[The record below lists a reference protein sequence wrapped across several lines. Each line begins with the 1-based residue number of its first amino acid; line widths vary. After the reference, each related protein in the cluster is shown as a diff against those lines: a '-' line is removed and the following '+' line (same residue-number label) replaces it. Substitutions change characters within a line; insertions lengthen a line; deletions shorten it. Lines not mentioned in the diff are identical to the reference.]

1 MELWFL
7 KAYDTVYSIRFQ
19 LKMISKAC
27 TSRKEIMPFAVIQQ
41 FHCFHVPSNS
51 STPNDLSEPQGSL
64 ALHSTTP
71 LYRLRF
77 SVSSLRPRAVN
88 LRVCLALRLG
98 CEDWFLLVWPGE
110 NIPRKFPDHVW
121 LLSSWVLNVFSNFH
135 SYETNFCFLFHWW
148 SLLMRAGNSMF
159 GHECRLSLQ
168 KETSLKGNGQW
179 QFQTQGCEWLVVEA
193 LKGSSAGNRQRLDSI
208 TQVTPKKFPWTFW
221 GSKVPEAYNKQS
233 CDLGIFEDCHSD
245 LIAGLS
251 CPGNPH
257 KAKQL
262 VPASPASWLRDVSS
276 NRWRCRADLS
286 RFLETQICQN
296 GERKKGSS

>member
-1 MELWFL
+1 MGATVCVWAVSLSIIKLHLGPLQGHNIALFPASTVNLGGYCTMELWFL

-135 SYETNFCFLFHWW
+135 SYETNFCFLFH
-148 SLLMRAGNSMF
+148 
-159 GHECRLSLQ
+159 
-168 KETSLKGNGQW
+168 
-179 QFQTQGCEWLVVEA
+179 
-193 LKGSSAGNRQRLDSI
+193 
-208 TQVTPKKFPWTFW
+208 
-221 GSKVPEAYNKQS
+221 
-233 CDLGIFEDCHSD
+233 
-245 LIAGLS
+245 
-251 CPGNPH
+251 
-257 KAKQL
+257 
-262 VPASPASWLRDVSS
+262 
-276 NRWRCRADLS
+276 
-286 RFLETQICQN
+286 
-296 GERKKGSS
+296 